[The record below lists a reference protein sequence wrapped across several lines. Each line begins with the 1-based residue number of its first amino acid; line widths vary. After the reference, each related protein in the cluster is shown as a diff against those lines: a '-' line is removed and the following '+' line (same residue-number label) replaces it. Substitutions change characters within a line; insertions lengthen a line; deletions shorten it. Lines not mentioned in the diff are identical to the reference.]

1 MLAGP
6 KKRATRPAVG
16 GTVERK
22 VRPMTAAKTS
32 ITGPVLGA
40 SRKIATATARVAYTS
55 DSSDFM
61 RQRPTAQPMPT
72 LPMMLNNPIMA
83 SDHPAHCVGNPQVA
97 ITPGRCVPRN
107 AT

>member
-1 MLAGP
+1 MKIELIESP
-6 KKRATRPAVG
+6 I
-16 GTVERK
+16 
-22 VRPMTAAKTS
+22 TAANTS

-40 SRKIATATARVAYTS
+40 IRNTATATARVAYTS

-72 LPMMLNNPIMA
+72 LPMMLNNPIIA
-83 SDHPAHCVGNPQVA
+83 SDQPAHCGGRPQVST
-97 ITPGRCVPRN
+97 TPGRCVARK